1 MIVSWEIRTLNEAPD
16 SPRSGKE
23 THFHVKLKGSQ
34 NCACWRASFVCLHA
48 CVRACI
54 RLPLACALQGHTA
67 AAAAA
72 AGDCCCC
79 HDSSA
84 AVSGRAEGEW
94 DAPSSSL
101 HPDSDNG
108 MLDKNDPTPA
118 HRRKQCVCLCV
129 RVCIRVWGLLVPCC
143 SIPSYGLVWHLL
155 AGLAWLK
162 NTPPPHPRP
171 PPGRKQP
178 HIAFIMKGLSCK
190 KGLKKMKDSLLSQ
203 SSDL

>member
-34 NCACWRASFVCLHA
+34 NCACWRAFFLPLCVYTRA

-54 RLPLACALQGHTA
+54 RLPLACALQGHT

-143 SIPSYGLVWHLL
+143 SIPSYGLVLHLL

-162 NTPPPHPRP
+162 NTPPPPPSPREENSP
-171 PPGRKQP
+171 T
-178 HIAFIMKGLSCK
+178 L
-190 KGLKKMKDSLLSQ
+190 LLSWKVWAAKRG
-203 SSDL
+203 